1 MYTLIDVFN
10 PISHCDATNLKA
22 MLVNGKLMCGALTLS
37 AITHPP
43 APLLLPHS
51 SQCST
56 YDVTEVARKTGMLNA
71 LSVVVISNG
80 IILLEVKP
88 N

>member
-1 MYTLIDVFN
+1 MYSYTLIDVFN

-43 APLLLPHS
+43 GGAPPPGGAGGVRGLFY
-51 SQCST
+51 CWC
-56 YDVTEVARKTGMLNA
+56 
-71 LSVVVISNG
+71 
-80 IILLEVKP
+80 
-88 N
+88 